1 VYDVLECDV
10 RPTPL
15 GEALYVRIH
24 RKDMKPM
31 GFRELWELFAELY
44 PGRWAVQVFPPV
56 EQFIDQVNKYHLYV
70 LEQEPE
76 AFNLMRDKPKGWR
89 MPETKAK

>member
-1 VYDVLECDV
+1 
-10 RPTPL
+10 
-15 GEALYVRIH
+15 
-24 RKDMKPM
+24 MKPM

-44 PGRWAVQVFPPV
+44 PGRWAVQIFPPG
-56 EQFIDQVNKYHLYV
+56 EQLIDQVNKYHLYV
-70 LEQEPE
+70 LDEEPE